1 MTKEEKINEF
11 MNILRN
17 PDKIVKNIYGKL
29 EYRKNGKIY
38 FRYNPK
44 NGTLDCDYILVWS
57 VFEKEYSL
65 SDQEIIDLIQD
76 TVKNTFNGMVVTV
89 DIFFSLSNS

>member
-1 MTKEEKINEF
+1 MTKEQKCLEF
-11 MNILRN
+11 MEILKN

-57 VFEKEYSL
+57 VFKEEYSL
-65 SDQEIIDLIQD
+65 NYQEIEDLIRY
-76 TVKNTFNGMVVTV
+76 TVKNTFNGMVVTANN
-89 DIFFSLSNS
+89 DLWD